1 MASGNL
7 RRHERKRFPASI
19 RVSWQD
25 HLGDDKS
32 VMTRSFDISET
43 GVRFELHEALL
54 PRSGVIVRG
63 DKLGLQTRATVR
75 FCERKGTKYAV
86 GVEFAGGY
94 RWHPPSEAM
103 RVALMEAEMLV
114 EV

>member
-7 RRHERKRFPASI
+7 RRHERKPFPASI

-25 HLGDDKS
+25 RLGNDKS
-32 VMTRSFDISET
+32 VMTRSFDISKT
-43 GVRFELHEALL
+43 GVRFELHEALPL
-54 PRSGVIVRG
+54 RSGVMVRG
-63 DKLGLQTRATVR
+63 DKLGLQTRASVR
-75 FCERKGTKYAV
+75 FCERKGPKYSV

-94 RWHPPSEAM
+94 HWHPPSEAI
-103 RVALMEAEMLV
+103 RVALTEASMLV

>member
-1 MASGNL
+1 MAGSNL
-7 RRHERKRFPASI
+7 RRHERKPFPASI
-19 RVSWQD
+19 RVGWQD
-25 HLGDDKS
+25 RLGNDKS

-43 GVRFELHEALL
+43 GLRFELHEALPL
-54 PRSGVIVRG
+54 RSGVMVRG

-75 FCERKGTKYAV
+75 FCERKGGKYAV

-94 RWHPPSEAM
+94 HWRPPTEAI
-103 RVALMEAEMLV
+103 RVALTEAEMLV

>member
-7 RRHERKRFPASI
+7 RRSERKPFRASI
-19 RVSWQD
+19 RVGWQD
-25 HLGDDKS
+25 RLGNDKS

-43 GVRFELHEALL
+43 GVRFELHEALPL
-54 PRSGVIVRG
+54 RSGVLVRG
-63 DKLGLQTRATVR
+63 DKLELQTRATVR

-86 GVEFAGGY
+86 GVEFIGGY
-94 RWHPPSEAM
+94 RWHPPSEAI

-114 EV
+114 V